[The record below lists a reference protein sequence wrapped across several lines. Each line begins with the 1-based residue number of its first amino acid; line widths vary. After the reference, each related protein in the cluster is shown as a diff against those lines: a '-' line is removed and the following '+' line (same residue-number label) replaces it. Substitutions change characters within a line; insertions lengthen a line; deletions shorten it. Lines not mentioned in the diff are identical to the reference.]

1 MKFPFHWGKKAFP
14 GGKKGV
20 VQKFYFEKFLDYSLS
35 LGMSVKQMQYK
46 ESRVNLKIERLN
58 LKLG

>member
-20 VQKFYFEKFLDYSLS
+20 VQKFYFEKFLDYSL
-35 LGMSVKQMQYK
+35 GMSVKQMQYK
-46 ESRVNLKIERLN
+46 ESRVNLKIELLN